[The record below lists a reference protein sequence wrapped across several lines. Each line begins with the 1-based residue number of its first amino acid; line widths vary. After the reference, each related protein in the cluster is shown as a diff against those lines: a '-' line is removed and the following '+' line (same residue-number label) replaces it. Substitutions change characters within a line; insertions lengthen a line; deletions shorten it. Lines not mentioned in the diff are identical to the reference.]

1 MNKKKRVFTAE
12 QKVRILREHLDNQV
26 SVSELCERYQIQ
38 PNSFYSWKKK
48 LFEGAI
54 QTFKSHPNRKNQ
66 HQTEKLKEQL
76 RDRES
81 LISTI
86 VSENIR
92 LKKNINGEI

>member
-54 QTFKSHPNRKNQ
+54 QTFKSQPNRKNQ
-66 HQTEKLKEQL
+66 YQTDKLKEQL

-81 LISTI
+81 LITTI